1 MEKSFEVGDRMS
13 EMDMIICKIEAN
25 ASFAA
30 MLAVLVAVSGC
41 NSSSSSSIA
50 ALEVEP
56 HRNVEN
62 GVKIGVTRTGEIH
75 LFRGLANVFSD
86 GINVIGERMQRNG
99 MDAKVYNHSHWRSVT
114 DDIIARSKRLGG
126 VSYPIVIM
134 GHSLGGNA
142 SVQMAKYLG
151 DRGIKVAKVIAFD
164 PTITTYVGANIGDV
178 RNYYIPKRDNE
189 NVVRKETGYTGRLE
203 NIDMTVREGVDHFN
217 IEKQIDIQ
225 TKIVKE
231 TLALTR
237 SRRIKTPENTNR

>member
-1 MEKSFEVGDRMS
+1 MFF
-13 EMDMIICKIEAN
+13 CKINAG

-30 MLAVLVAVSGC
+30 MLTALIAVSGC

-56 HRNVEN
+56 HKNAEN
-62 GVKIGVTRTGEIH
+62 GVKISVTRTGEIH

-86 GINVIGERMQRNG
+86 GINVIGARMQRNG
-99 MDAKVYNHSHWRSVT
+99 IDARVYNHSHWRSVT
-114 DDIIARSKRLGG
+114 EDIIARSKRFGG

-151 DRGIKVAKVIAFD
+151 DRGIKVAKVVAFD
-164 PTITTYVGANIGDV
+164 PTITTYVGQNVGDV
-178 RNYYIPKRDNE
+178 RNYYIPKKDDE
-189 NVVRKETGYTGRLE
+189 NAVRKEAGYTGRLE

-217 IEKQIDIQ
+217 IEKQPDIQ
-225 TKIVKE
+225 IKLVKE
-231 TLALTR
+231 TLALTKQKR
-237 SRRIKTPENTNR
+237 VKTQESTNH